1 MATVPIFVMP
11 HDKTSLA
18 KSIFEQY
25 LFFSFVIFCII
36 NYFLVFFSDWCWVFF
51 KFALIYWTMIC
62 ESILV
67 DIMGLSKSV
76 KRENQFS
83 DACFQQILGFADFF
97 FLIFYFIVSFTADY
111 PQSHGL
117 CCQGYDNHMIQ
128 QQNRI
133 GQWVCSVICVGVC
146 DCDESLLK
154 LECLVLGNFLM
165 RLSRIWEKIP
175 EEKNKMLYYATYC
188 FVVFTMS
195 NQLGTK
201 CFNLIYWWEEEKKGN
216 HN

>member
-1 MATVPIFVMP
+1 MNNDLWI
-11 HDKTSLA
+11 K
-18 KSIFEQY
+18 
-25 LFFSFVIFCII
+25 
-36 NYFLVFFSDWCWVFF
+36 
-51 KFALIYWTMIC
+51 
-62 ESILV
+62 V

-83 DACFQQILGFADFF
+83 DACFQQIFLGFADFF
-97 FLIFYFIVSFTADY
+97 SSFSLFHLLLTTHN
-111 PQSHGL
+111 PMVE

-175 EEKNKMLYYATYC
+175 EEKIKCCTMLHIVLLYLQC
-188 FVVFTMS
+188 PISWGQSVLSIV
-195 NQLGTK
+195 LVKGR
-201 CFNLIYWWEEEKKGN
+201 KKNGN
-216 HN
+216 HNEEFSNTLKRL

>member
-1 MATVPIFVMP
+1 MVAFCLISIRTFSRNTFIIKKSKPHLATVPIFVMP

-97 FLIFYFIVSFTADY
+97 FDFLFHCFIYCWLPTI
-111 PQSHGL
+111 PWLMLPGIRQSH
-117 CCQGYDNHMIQ
+117 DT
-128 QQNRI
+128 
-133 GQWVCSVICVGVC
+133 
-146 DCDESLLK
+146 
-154 LECLVLGNFLM
+154 
-165 RLSRIWEKIP
+165 
-175 EEKNKMLYYATYC
+175 AT
-188 FVVFTMS
+188 
-195 NQLGTK
+195 K
-201 CFNLIYWWEEEKKGN
+201 
-216 HN
+216 

>member
-1 MATVPIFVMP
+1 MNNDLWINFSGHHGFV
-11 HDKTSLA
+11 KVSE
-18 KSIFEQY
+18 K
-25 LFFSFVIFCII
+25 
-36 NYFLVFFSDWCWVFF
+36 
-51 KFALIYWTMIC
+51 
-62 ESILV
+62 
-67 DIMGLSKSV
+67 GKSV
-76 KRENQFS
+76 LWCMFS
-83 DACFQQILGFADFF
+83 ANSWFCRFF

-175 EEKNKMLYYATYC
+175 EEKNKMLYYATSC

-201 CFNLIYWWEEEKKGN
+201 CFNLIYW
-216 HN
+216 

>member
-76 KRENQFS
+76 KRENKFS
-83 DACFQQILGFADFF
+83 DACLQQIFGFADFF
-97 FLIFYFIVSFTADY
+97 FWFFISLFHLLLTTHNPMAYVARDTTITWYSNKI
-111 PQSHGL
+111 GL
-117 CCQGYDNHMIQ
+117 ANECALLSVWECVIVMK
-128 QQNRI
+128 
-133 GQWVCSVICVGVC
+133 VC
-146 DCDESLLK
+146 
-154 LECLVLGNFLM
+154 
-165 RLSRIWEKIP
+165 
-175 EEKNKMLYYATYC
+175 
-188 FVVFTMS
+188 
-195 NQLGTK
+195 
-201 CFNLIYWWEEEKKGN
+201 
-216 HN
+216 

>member
-188 FVVFTMS
+188 IVVFTMS

-201 CFNLIYWWEEEKKGN
+201 CFNLIYW
-216 HN
+216 